1 MIRLFK
7 NWYQRHFSQPGTI
20 EFALVLLVAFLIVYY
35 LMWLVGPIV
44 VALCIAYILDW
55 GVRYLVRRFSWQ
67 RKNAAIVITTLF
79 VGTMV
84 ALCVYVVPLVI
95 KQGAEFYN
103 NIIAMSEQEAITFAK
118 NEGMTEPRSMT
129 INDFDWVITHEVY
142 DVLETMPD
150 PIPAL
155 ISQETIKNS
164 VTSMRIKALANMA
177 NIFRT
182 QFMPS
187 VFNLATWLIYI
198 IIVPIFTFL
207 MLRNKEILQ
216 KRVLTYVLPNNQNLI
231 KQFWPSLNNQIE
243 GYIRGKLIHI
253 VIISIVNT
261 LAFTI
266 LGVNYAV
273 LLGIGVGLSVVIP
286 YVGAILI
293 GLPVFIVAILQF
305 GICWTLFWVL
315 FVYVVIQLLDSNVL
329 TPMLFS
335 KAMNL
340 DAFSI
345 LAAILIFGGLWG
357 FWGVFFSIPL
367 ATFIKTLLVK
377 WPSLDPDVEGHRI
390 KLN

>member
-79 VGTMV
+79 VGAMV

-243 GYIRGKLIHI
+243 GYIRGKLIHPR
-253 VIISIVNT
+253 VS
-261 LAFTI
+261 
-266 LGVNYAV
+266 
-273 LLGIGVGLSVVIP
+273 
-286 YVGAILI
+286 
-293 GLPVFIVAILQF
+293 
-305 GICWTLFWVL
+305 
-315 FVYVVIQLLDSNVL
+315 SN
-329 TPMLFS
+329 
-335 KAMNL
+335 
-340 DAFSI
+340 
-345 LAAILIFGGLWG
+345 
-357 FWGVFFSIPL
+357 
-367 ATFIKTLLVK
+367 
-377 WPSLDPDVEGHRI
+377 
-390 KLN
+390 